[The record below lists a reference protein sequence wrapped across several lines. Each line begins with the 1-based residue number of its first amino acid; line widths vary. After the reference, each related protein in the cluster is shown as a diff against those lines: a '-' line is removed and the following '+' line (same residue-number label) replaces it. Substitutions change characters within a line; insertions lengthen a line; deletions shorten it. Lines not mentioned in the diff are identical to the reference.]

1 MKQRKELLATIEKQK
16 EQIQSLLDI
25 LKILV
30 DGGEVAIHV
39 EKDRAPFYVVYPK
52 KDQKSDAVF
61 SKEIFEGLY
70 SRGLLF
76 VSSEMAHGDFTVQSY
91 KLKIPKEESM
101 NKKG

>member
-1 MKQRKELLATIEKQK
+1 MKKRKEQK

-30 DGGEVAIHV
+30 DGGDVAIHV
-39 EKDRAPFYVVYPK
+39 GKDKTSYFVHPQNG
-52 KDQKSDAVF
+52 QKSDAVF

-76 VSSEMAHGDFTVQSY
+76 VSSEMTLGDFTAQRY
-91 KLKIPKEESM
+91 RLKIPKEESM